1 MADENTQEI
10 KERLVRIETLL
21 EVNNK
26 DLYNRVKKLEDSQT
40 WLWRTVVGALIGG
53 AIAIIF
59 KIWRRDNYGNY

>member
-59 KIWRRDNYGNY
+59 KI

>member
-40 WLWRTVVGALIGG
+40 WLWRTVVGAFIGG

-59 KIWRRDNYGNY
+59 KI